1 MHCSFVGG
9 YDCLR
14 NSLVGVENP
23 FAGVVSIVF
32 KEFLRLRKRYM
43 DANTGGATYDMQI
56 LAGKGQ
62 IADFHQSLLC
72 RYS

>member
-9 YDCLR
+9 YDCLS

-32 KEFLRLRKRYM
+32 KEFLQLHKRYM
-43 DANTGGATYDMQI
+43 DANI
-56 LAGKGQ
+56 
-62 IADFHQSLLC
+62 
-72 RYS
+72 